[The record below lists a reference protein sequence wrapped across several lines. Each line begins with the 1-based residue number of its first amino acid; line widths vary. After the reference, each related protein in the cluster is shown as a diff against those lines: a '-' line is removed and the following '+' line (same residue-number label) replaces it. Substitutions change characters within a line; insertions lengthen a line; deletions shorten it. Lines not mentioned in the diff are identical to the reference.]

1 MMMSMVL
8 EPLDVVERYL
18 GLSSDPKAAYQEI
31 ADWLKRQIKTERWD
45 DLREA
50 LPRLMIPGLDFTSAF
65 SLYRMMQQVSRRVRL
80 HDRQTKIAVLGS
92 CTTHQLNSL
101 IELYLCAGSV
111 GAEIYEAD
119 YGTYRQ
125 ELLDPE
131 SELNGGS

>member
-31 ADWLKRQIKTERWD
+31 AGWLKRQIKTERWD

-65 SLYRMMQQVSRRVRL
+65 SLYRMMQQVSRR
-80 HDRQTKIAVLGS
+80 DSTIARPGS
-92 CTTHQLNSL
+92 R
-101 IELYLCAGSV
+101 YW
-111 GAEIYEAD
+111 GAAQHISSI
-119 YGTYRQ
+119 R
-125 ELLDPE
+125 
-131 SELNGGS
+131 